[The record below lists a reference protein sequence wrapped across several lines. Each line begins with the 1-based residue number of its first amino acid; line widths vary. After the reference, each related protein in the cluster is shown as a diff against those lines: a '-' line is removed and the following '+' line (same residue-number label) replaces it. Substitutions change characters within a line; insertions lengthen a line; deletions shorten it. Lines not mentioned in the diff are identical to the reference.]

1 MFAGNRAGWLGL
13 ALGLGAGACA
23 HGSAPRG
30 WVPDPADA
38 PAVAT
43 GGWIELTYREAGRKQ
58 HRAGEL
64 IAVTADSVWVLNQ
77 TSGTVMPTGG
87 VESGKLTVYA
97 ARTGPLTGWVVGG
110 TLATLSNG
118 GFLIFTAPMWI
129 IGGSLTVSGEVRAAE
144 RKHPPLAWTD
154 LAAFARFPQGMP
166 AGMDLGA
173 LRPAPRDS
181 VHLNSRPSDR

>member
-1 MFAGNRAGWLGL
+1 MSDTRRWWWLSL

-23 HGSAPRG
+23 HSSAPKG
-30 WVPDPADA
+30 SVPAPADA

-43 GGWIELTYREAGRKQ
+43 GGWVELTYREAGRKQ
-58 HRAGEL
+58 HLAGEL
-64 IAVTADSVWVLNQ
+64 IAVNADSVWVLNQ
-77 TSGTVMPTGG
+77 TGGSVMPTSG

-97 ARTGPLTGWVVGG
+97 AQTGGLTGWVVGG

-144 RKHPPLAWTD
+144 RKHPPLQWAE
-154 LAAFARFPQGMP
+154 LAAFARFPPGMP
-166 AGMDLGA
+166 AGMDLTA
-173 LRPAPRDS
+173 LRHA
-181 VHLNSRPSDR
+181 H